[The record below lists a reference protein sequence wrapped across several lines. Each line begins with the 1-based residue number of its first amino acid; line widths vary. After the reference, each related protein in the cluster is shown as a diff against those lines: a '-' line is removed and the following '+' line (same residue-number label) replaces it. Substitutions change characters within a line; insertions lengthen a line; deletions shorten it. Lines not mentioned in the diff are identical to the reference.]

1 MLKCH
6 DLIIYPFPEFI
17 GRVFTRIDQ
26 NHNKYISAY
35 ELRALIL
42 GIQIGEVGME
52 SDYVEK
58 AMEDFDI
65 SGDSQISEQEFL
77 NGISKWVN
85 AKPSVN
91 VQGQEHRR
99 FLSNKSKVQIQ
110 PC

>member
-1 MLKCH
+1 M
-6 DLIIYPFPEFI
+6 
-17 GRVFTRIDQ
+17 FTRIDQ
-26 NHNKYISAY
+26 NHNTYISAY

-42 GIQIGEVGME
+42 GIQIGEVGLE

-65 SGDSQISEQEFL
+65 SGDSQISEQEFV

-85 AKPSVN
+85 ANSSVMG
-91 VQGQEHRR
+91 QGQKHRR
-99 FLSNKSKVQIQ
+99 FLSSKSKVQIQ